1 MSPTD
6 LALTDAVVDERWR
19 HRPTTQGA
27 RSPAGLVQWAG
38 VTLVAGVTAGLGAV
52 GLHAMLAA
60 GDLGRSLSLARGE
73 MAGPALF
80 CVVAVI
86 VVCERL
92 WPAEARPLLARGHLV
107 DAGYLALFAL
117 AVVPPLTMVQTGVA
131 IEVRRHASFLVLSR
145 FAFIPRLAVE
155 GIVLVGVDAM
165 NWLAHR
171 ANHRF
176 VTLWRLH
183 ALHHSQEEMGV
194 FTTFRTHPLV
204 HSVYLVSLFP
214 ALVLSATGGV
224 PAVAVIV
231 YGCLVTLPHANLRW
245 TFGPLGKVF
254 VSPAYH
260 RIHHARTYPGDGEA
274 VNFGFVLA
282 CWDRLARRA
291 VFPVGP
297 ALPTGLDGRPVPI
310 EQESAPRQLART
322 VFDQLAQ
329 PFRRATALEA

>member
-6 LALTDAVVDERWR
+6 LSQIEPAAGEPLLA
-19 HRPTTQGA
+19 RPTTGMR
-27 RSPAGLVQWAG
+27 RSPGLVQWAG
-38 VTLVAGVTAGLGAV
+38 VALLAGLTTWLAV
-52 GLHAMLAA
+52 IGLGDLLAA
-60 GDLGRSLSLARGE
+60 GSLGRSLSLARGE
-73 MAGPALF
+73 MAGPTLL
-80 CVVAVI
+80 CVVGVLL
-86 VVCERL
+86 VCERL
-92 WPAEARPLLARGHLV
+92 WPVEVRPVLARGHLV

-117 AVVPPLTMVQTGVA
+117 AVVPPLTLVQTGVA
-131 IEVRRHASFLVLSR
+131 VVVQRHASFLVLSR
-145 FAFIPRLAVE
+145 LTFLPRMAVA

-176 VTLWRLH
+176 ATLWRLH

-214 ALVLSATGGV
+214 ALVLSANGGV
-224 PAVAVIV
+224 PAAAVIA

-245 TFGPLGKVF
+245 TFGPLGRVF

-260 RIHHARTYPGDGEA
+260 RLHHARYYPGDGQA
-274 VNFGFVLA
+274 VNFGFVLV

-297 ALPTGLDGRPVPI
+297 VLSTGLDERPVPV
-310 EQESAPRQLART
+310 EQDSTPRRLPRT

-329 PFRRATALEA
+329 PFRRVTTLEA